1 MPQILY
7 MGLCL
12 ALFGSPLLMAF
23 FKSIDAN
30 QFSPIPRFGLWVLAL
45 TLLCIAAKYFENWR
59 AYFGFFWL
67 TWQALGL
74 AILTTATLLIVLSAY
89 VSVRGKFASASAEQI
104 KLQQSLFRLPLAQR
118 CFVVVT
124 AAVTEELLYRG
135 YAIGI
140 GQHLLGSIWLACV
153 LSVAVFTLAHLRMGL
168 ANLVPVFACALA
180 ITLLFTVTNNL
191 WSCIVVHAILD
202 GIAVIVMPI
211 VAGRK
216 KVMPANGEN
225 FT

>member
-1 MPQILY
+1 LKTGVLILT
-7 MGLCL
+7 
-12 ALFGSPLLMAF
+12 F
-23 FKSIDAN
+23 
-30 QFSPIPRFGLWVLAL
+30 
-45 TLLCIAAKYFENWR
+45 
-59 AYFGFFWL
+59 FFWL

-89 VSVRGKFASASAEQI
+89 VSARGKFASASAEQI
-104 KLQQSLFRLPLAQR
+104 KLQQSLFCLPLAQR

-140 GQHLLGSIWLACV
+140 GQHLLGSVWLACV

-211 VAGRK
+211 VAGPK

-225 FT
+225 VT